1 MSNTSKINTAPTGTP
16 AVGNK
21 NLVETA
27 AANSAFK
34 TFSKAVRQA
43 GMTDVLS
50 TAGPFTVLAPTD
62 AAFDKLPAGRLDNLL
77 KPENKA
83 ELVSILN
90 YHILTGRSDAAALG
104 KLTSTRTKG
113 GDTAPIVLK
122 DDKLSFDGAQ
132 LTMRDIASS
141 NGVLHGIDKV
151 NLPAK
156 H

>member
-1 MSNTSKINTAPTGTP
+1 MSNTSQIKTAPSGTP
-16 AVGNK
+16 ADGEK

-43 GMTDVLS
+43 GMTEALS
-50 TAGPFTVLAPTD
+50 AAGPFTVLAPTD

-90 YHILTGRSDAAALG
+90 YHILTGRSDTDALG

-122 DDKLSFDGAQ
+122 DNKLSIDGAQ